1 MAVKTF
7 KQFQEEV
14 GLGKKLLVGDEI
26 IINAVSFAETRYGEV
41 VVFETDKG
49 KRFSGATAIVDVARK
64 MTPEHLPMSARV
76 TEAVSATGRTYQV
89 LA

>member
-1 MAVKTF
+1 MSVKTF
-7 KQFQEEV
+7 KEFKEEV
-14 GLGKKLLVGDEI
+14 GLGEKLLVGDEI

-64 MTPEHLPMSARV
+64 ITPEHLPMSARV
-76 TEAVSATGRTYQV
+76 EETVSASGRTYQI

>member
-14 GLGKKLLVGDEI
+14 GLGEKLLVGDEI
-26 IINAVSFAETRYGEV
+26 IIKAVSFAETRYGEV

-49 KRFSGATAIVDVARK
+49 KRFSGATAIVNIAK
-64 MTPEHLPMSARV
+64 KITPEHLPMSARV
-76 TEAVSATGRTYQV
+76 TETVSASGRTYQV

>member
-1 MAVKTF
+1 MSVKTF
-7 KQFQEEV
+7 KEFREEV
-14 GLGKKLLVGDEI
+14 GLGEKLLVGEEI
-26 IINAVSFAETRYGEV
+26 IIKAVSFAETRYGEV

-64 MTPEHLPMSARV
+64 ITPEHLPMSARV
-76 TEAVSATGRTYQV
+76 EEAVSASGRTYQK

>member
-14 GLGKKLLVGDEI
+14 GLGEKLLVGDEI

-41 VVFETDKG
+41 TVFETDKG
-49 KRFSGATAIVDVARK
+49 KRFSGATAIVNIARK

>member
-14 GLGKKLLVGDEI
+14 GLGEKLLVGDEI
-26 IINAVSFAETRYGEV
+26 IIKAVSFAETRYGEV
-41 VVFETDKG
+41 AVFETDKG
-49 KRFSGATAIVDVARK
+49 KRFSGATAIVDVARR
-64 MTPEHLPMSARV
+64 MTPEHLPLSARV